1 MQDCWWFVGGS
12 LVITPSHCGNSKRG
26 DPGSINSPGTPLF
39 ACRKSSYGWSDV
51 CKQPPHHPTHC
62 IHRVTKRKRLHTRA
76 PKIVGRC
83 PLVLGVRES
92 RLFLQLATLTSCSSL
107 AASKVGAILIRFTHQ
122 ERPFCA
128 NSASSLSS
136 CSFLAAPRVGAM
148 SVRFA
153 HQQRPFC
160 ANSASSWQWKP
171 PCLFPAVPECCRPS
185 SRRVCVAW
193 WQGLF
198 SSLHYPP
205 CNSLCHYATV
215 AHLARPGSSSHRH
228 GRGRGR
234 AVRAQRTL
242 QAGHAR
248 HTFLTA
254 HRTAL
259 RWFPPCSCC
268 CEWLPCCGGQ
278 GGYPLTLL
286 PLCPPLCHHRVT

>member
-1 MQDCWWFVGGS
+1 M
-12 LVITPSHCGNSKRG
+12 
-26 DPGSINSPGTPLF
+26 
-39 ACRKSSYGWSDV
+39 
-51 CKQPPHHPTHC
+51 
-62 IHRVTKRKRLHTRA
+62 
-76 PKIVGRC
+76 
-83 PLVLGVRES
+83 RES

-107 AASKVGAILIRFTHQ
+107 AASKVGAILIRLTHQ

-248 HTFLTA
+248 HTFSTA

-259 RWFPPCSCC
+259 RWFPPCSWK

-286 PLCPPLCHHRVT
+286 PLCSPPCHHRVTKRSPLPHYHAAAPRYSWHKGCPCVACPLLRKEHNKHCHPLSSCRGVQGYASLLRTFAPPHPPTSHGRVYDNGILC